1 MLRIWPEQPFCA
13 SGPHEP
19 SAITIQHLHPTTVI
33 QAMKYLFALT
43 LATVIVGVSTAAT
56 AQTSAASDTPKQEC
70 AIGNVTGVG
79 GSAQSFS
86 EYLATP
92 DRDKYRYVTDN
103 PIQCKVSDEG
113 RTSGCT
119 GLTNLRNEKVSVYDD
134 IDSTTM
140 AVVARVELEHGT
152 YPVIIVV
159 RKQDVQCE
167 Q

>member
-1 MLRIWPEQPFCA
+1 
-13 SGPHEP
+13 
-19 SAITIQHLHPTTVI
+19 
-33 QAMKYLFALT
+33 MKYLLAST
-43 LATVIVGVSTAAT
+43 LAAVIVAASTAAT
-56 AQTSAASDTPKQEC
+56 AQTSGSSDTPKQQC

-103 PIQCKVSDEG
+103 PLQCKVSDEG
-113 RTSGCT
+113 RTSGCI
-119 GLTNLRNEKVSVYDD
+119 GVTNLSHEKVSVYDD

-167 Q
+167 E

>member
-1 MLRIWPEQPFCA
+1 
-13 SGPHEP
+13 
-19 SAITIQHLHPTTVI
+19 
-33 QAMKYLFALT
+33 MKYLLASTFA
-43 LATVIVGVSTAAT
+43 AVIVATSTAAI
-56 AQTSAASDTPKQEC
+56 AQTSGNSDAPKQQC

-103 PIQCKVSDEG
+103 PLQCKVSDEG
-113 RTSGCT
+113 RTSGCM
-119 GLTNLRNEKVSVYDD
+119 GVTNLSHEKVSVYDD

>member
-1 MLRIWPEQPFCA
+1 
-13 SGPHEP
+13 
-19 SAITIQHLHPTTVI
+19 
-33 QAMKYLFALT
+33 MKYLFALT
-43 LATVIVGVSTAAT
+43 LTTIIVAASTAAT
-56 AQTSAASDTPKQEC
+56 AQTSGGSDTPKQQC

-86 EYLATP
+86 EYLAIP
-92 DRDKYRYVTDN
+92 DRDKYRYVADN

-113 RTSGCT
+113 RASGCT
-119 GLTNLRNEKVSVYDD
+119 GVTNLRHEKVSVYDD

-140 AVVARVELEHGT
+140 AVVARVELDHGT

-167 Q
+167 E